1 MRVFLCEL
9 LFCLRQMPR
18 STIIKS
24 YSRCMFSFFKNCQT
38 VSRIKIPKATYAWSS
53 FSASLLKFGVVT
65 IFNYFDVCTVIA
77 HCGFNI
83 YAPNGLR
90 RWTLFLVLI
99 CHVYIF
105 FGEMFV
111 HIFASFLV
119 RLLFLLLRFGVL
131 YIFWILVLCWIC
143 GFQTFFTNL
152 HFAFPSS

>member
-83 YAPNGLR
+83 YAPRSFIL
-90 RWTLFLVLI
+90 TFLTQKNNSSNVCSINL
-99 CHVYIF
+99 CK
-105 FGEMFV
+105 
-111 HIFASFLV
+111 
-119 RLLFLLLRFGVL
+119 RFPGKRSL
-131 YIFWILVLCWIC
+131 YIYGQSNIFKLISTAMRQPKKFC
-143 GFQTFFTNL
+143 
-152 HFAFPSS
+152 FPF